1 MLRNLLV
8 LLACIAVAY
17 FVIQTLHV
25 GLRRFFW
32 WIVNAGN
39 D

>member
-1 MLRNLLV
+1 MLGDLVV

-17 FVIQTLHV
+17 FVVQTLHV

-32 WIVNAGN
+32 WIIKVGN

>member
-1 MLRNLLV
+1 MLRDLLA

-17 FVIQTLHV
+17 FVVQILHV
-25 GLRRFFW
+25 GLRRFVW
-32 WIVNAGN
+32 WIVNVGN